1 MEESRQESY
10 KNPVTAIVTGIG
22 DLFKRPGE
30 QVVLRDSD
38 RLDGKKVLIT
48 GASSGLGFATAVEL
62 ARRGARVIMAVR
74 SGIPLKGE
82 EVRKISGSGLVEM
95 IRLDLADV
103 DSLPGFVAELKE
115 RYGPVDLVVC
125 NAGVV
130 TRQSRQVKY
139 GLDEMFTVNYFAK
152 FLLASLCLEAGCL
165 NREGP
170 ERPRIIFV
178 ASESHR
184 NAAGFDWKGFGKYTP
199 YGIRQSVAMYGYY
212 KLLLLTMAN
221 ELSRR
226 INGGGNDP
234 GSPEGSGNELTA
246 SVFALCPGP
255 VNSNIAREAPALFQP
270 LLKLIF
276 RVFFRSPRKAC
287 LPVVYL
293 AASPEVE
300 GSTLNYLF
308 LMQPKPMDGKA
319 TDPENGR
326 RLWEL
331 SEQLKAQIYKKGQ
344 IPI

>member
-1 MEESRQESY
+1 VEESRQESY
-10 KNPVTAIVTGIG
+10 RNPVKAIVTGIG

-30 QVVLRDSD
+30 QVVLRDTD

-62 ARRGARVIMAVR
+62 AGRGAHVIMAVR
-74 SGIPLKGE
+74 SGIPVKGE

-125 NAGVV
+125 NAGMVS
-130 TRQSRQVKY
+130 RQGRQVKY

-152 FLLASLCLEAGCL
+152 FLLVSLCLEAGCL

-184 NAAGFDWKGFGKYTP
+184 NAAGFDWEGFGKYTP

-226 INGGGNDP
+226 IN
-234 GSPEGSGNELTA
+234 A

-255 VNSNIAREAPALFQP
+255 VNSNIAREAPALLQP
-270 LLKLIF
+270 LLKLVF
-276 RVFFRSPRKAC
+276 RIFFRSPRKAC

-308 LMQPKPMDGKA
+308 LMQPKLMDGKA

-331 SEQLKAQIYKKGQ
+331 SARLREEIWPPA
-344 IPI
+344 PAARSSPVT